1 MVLCQLGARPATHQ
15 RSGESSTARCL
26 ATGSIRLTGH
36 FRIELGND
44 GLVMGDVLTVCRSG
58 AVLRAP
64 EPDLR
69 TGDWI
74 YRIEGRTPDDDS
86 IAVVFKFEGER
97 AVFITV
103 WKEK

>member
-1 MVLCQLGARPATHQ
+1 VPGTSLTHDQAKAQLV
-15 RSGESSTARCL
+15 RCL
-26 ATGSIRLTGH
+26 TAGSVRLTGH
-36 FRIELGND
+36 FREELAKD
-44 GLVMGDVLTVCRSG
+44 GLVMGDALTVCRSG

-74 YRIEGRTPDDDS
+74 YRIEGRTADHDR
-86 IAVVFKFEGER
+86 IAIVFKFEGER
-97 AVFITV
+97 AVFLTV

>member
-1 MVLCQLGARPATHQ
+1 VDGLLTNERRCVAAGAV
-15 RSGESSTARCL
+15 
-26 ATGSIRLTGH
+26 RLTGH
-36 FRIELGND
+36 FREELTND
-44 GLVMGDVLTVCRSG
+44 DLVMGDVLAVCRSG
-58 AVLRAP
+58 AVIRAA

-69 TGDWI
+69 TGEWI
-74 YRIEGRTPDDDS
+74 YRIEGRTADAHR

>member
-1 MVLCQLGARPATHQ
+1 MPTRVGGTLTNDQAKAQLV
-15 RSGESSTARCL
+15 RCL
-26 ATGSIRLTGH
+26 AAGTVRLTGH
-36 FRIELGND
+36 FREELAKD
-44 GLVMGDVLTVCRSG
+44 DLVIGDVLAVCRS
-58 AVLRAP
+58 AVVIRAA

-69 TGDWI
+69 TGEWI
-74 YRIEGRTPDDDS
+74 YRIEGRTTDDDR